1 MKCAKQRAPGLNRR
15 CVLAGFAATALTA
28 CTGAIETPVLTLPK
42 TAQDPLAH
50 IRLSATAGGDEWARH
65 LHQTGSSKGPCVLAL
80 SGGGEDGAFGA
91 GALAGWSTTGK
102 RPQFDIVTGV
112 STGALIAPF
121 AFLGA
126 DYDDDLRRVF
136 TGHDADDIMT
146 FKPLHVLFSDA
157 LYDTTPLANLIAEF
171 TPPRFM
177 RAVAKRHI
185 AGARLFVVTSDLDR
199 AQASVWDM
207 GEIAK
212 LGQYDLFRAIM
223 RASAALPGMFSPVE
237 LRYAVDDVT
246 YSETHIDGGVHM
258 QFLAVP
264 EYAYLSPNKK
274 ASGGEMYLLINNT
287 LDPAPVAVSRSAL
300 GISQQALTTTGRATA
315 QAGVTATQMF
325 ARANGINLSV
335 ASIDADAGIVYDA
348 SDRFSSPYM
357 IALYQ
362 HGLARGKDH
371 SLWSK

>member
-1 MKCAKQRAPGLNRR
+1 MIRSKQLVPNLSRR
-15 CVLAGFAATALTA
+15 NVLAGLTATALTA
-28 CTGAIETPVLTLPK
+28 CTSGTKTPVLTLPK
-42 TAQDPLAH
+42 GAGDPLAR
-50 IRLSATAGGDEWARH
+50 IRLSANAGRAEWAQH
-65 LHQTGSSKGPCVLAL
+65 LHRNGLGRGPSVLAL

-91 GALAGWSTTGK
+91 GALAGWSATGQ
-102 RPQFDIVTGV
+102 RPDFDIVTGV

-121 AFLGA
+121 AFLGPESDA
-126 DYDDDLRRVF
+126 DLRRVF
-136 TGHDADDIMT
+136 TGHDAGDIMK

-171 TPPRFM
+171 TPPSFM
-177 RAVAKRHI
+177 RAIAKRHT

-212 LGQYDLFRAIM
+212 SGQYDLFRAIM

-237 LRYAVDDVT
+237 LRYSVDDVT

-264 EYAYLSPNKK
+264 EYAFLSPDRKI
-274 ASGGEMYLLINNT
+274 SGGEMYLLINNT

-315 QAGVTATQMF
+315 QAGVAATQMF
-325 ARANGINLSV
+325 ARANGVDLSV
-335 ASIDADAGIVYDA
+335 ASIDAGAGIVYDA
-348 SDRFSSPYM
+348 SERFSSPYM

-371 SLWSK
+371 TLWSK

>member
-1 MKCAKQRAPGLNRR
+1 M
-15 CVLAGFAATALTA
+15 LAGLGATALTA
-28 CTGAIETPVLTLPK
+28 CSADVPTPVLSPPQD
-42 TAQDPLAH
+42 AGDPLAR
-50 IRLSATAGGDEWARH
+50 IRFSANAGRNEWARH
-65 LHQTGSSKGPCVLAL
+65 LYQIGSGKGPSVLAL

-91 GALAGWSTTGK
+91 GALEGWSASGK
-102 RPQFDIVTGV
+102 RPDFDIVTGV

-121 AFLGA
+121 AFLGSE
-126 DYDDDLRRVF
+126 YDTELRRIF
-136 TGHDADDIMT
+136 TGHDADDIME
-146 FKPLHVLFSDA
+146 FKPLHVIFSDA

-177 RAVAKRHI
+177 QAIAARHS

-199 AQASVWDM
+199 AQASVWNM
-207 GEIAK
+207 GEIARS
-212 LGQYDLFRAIM
+212 GQYDLFRAIM

-237 LRYAVDDVT
+237 LRYDVEGVT

-264 EYAYLSPNKK
+264 EYAFLSPNRGI
-274 ASGGEMYLLINNT
+274 SGGEIYLLINNT

-300 GISQQALTTTGRATA
+300 GISQQALTTTSRAAA

-335 ASIDADAGIVYDA
+335 ASIDADSGIVYDA

-362 HGLARGKDH
+362 HGFARGKGQA
-371 SLWSK
+371 LWSKKEF